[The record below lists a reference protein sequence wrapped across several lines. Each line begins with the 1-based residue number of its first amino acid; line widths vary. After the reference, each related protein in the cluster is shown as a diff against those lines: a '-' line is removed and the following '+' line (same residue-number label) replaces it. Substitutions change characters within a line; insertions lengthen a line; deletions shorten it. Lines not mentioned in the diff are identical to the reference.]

1 MIEKFMRE
9 REREGGGKREKEK
22 ETVADYILKFLISK
36 NVKNVFL
43 ITGGAISFIV
53 DAFSRNKKIKY
64 TCVAHEQAAAM
75 MADAYSRAEK
85 GFAATMVTS
94 GPGAQNLITGIACS
108 WFDSVPVIHIS
119 GQVNSF
125 ELSSTNKTT
134 KNVRQVG
141 FQETDIVSIVKPITK
156 FAYQLKNP
164 NEIKYILEK
173 AFYLSNEG
181 RPGPVLI
188 DIPMNFQRVKINLK
202 KIKSFKVPKN
212 KSSHQIVNNIYEIKK
227 LLNKSKRPIL
237 IIGGGI
243 RMSRSINELDKFLKK
258 VDLPI
263 VTTWSGL
270 DSIDYKN
277 KNYIGC
283 IGVYG
288 SRAANFAVQN
298 SDLVLNLGSRL
309 DTRITGG
316 NPETFARFA
325 KIVSIDIDR
334 HELNKQRGL
343 DVYLKINEDLKKFLS
358 TFNLMLKKFKF
369 SSSGSWK
376 NICSQWKL
384 KYPNVKS
391 IYYKQ
396 KKYVNPYCFMDRLS
410 NKLNKKDII
419 VTDDGGHLTWT
430 IQAFKIKKGQR
441 LFSAFGNSPMGYAF
455 PAALGASI
463 ANKKKRI
470 ICIDGDGSIQINIQE
485 LQTMVANNLPIKLFI
500 INNNGYGIIKQFQE
514 LYLNKRYEATIP
526 SKGVTNPNFKK
537 ISNAYGINYTEIKNN
552 KEIDIVLKKVLNSK
566 QPEFINVII
575 DPNQKI
581 IPKLQF
587 GNPIEDLSPLLSR
600 SEFKKNMLIPIKKKI
615 AKNFSEIN

>member
-1 MIEKFMRE
+1 M
-9 REREGGGKREKEK
+9 
-22 ETVADYILKFLISK
+22 TVAEYILKFLISK
-36 NVKNVFL
+36 NVNNVFL

-53 DAFSRNKKIKY
+53 DEFSRNKKIKY

-75 MADAYSRAEK
+75 MADAYSRVGK

-125 ELSSTNKTT
+125 ELSSNNKTT
-134 KNVRQVG
+134 KKVRQVG

-164 NEIKYILEK
+164 NEIKYALEK
-173 AFYLSNEG
+173 AFYLSNQG

-188 DIPMNFQRVKINLK
+188 DIPMNFQRAKINLQK
-202 KIKSFKVPKN
+202 VKSFKIPIN
-212 KSSHQIVNNIYEIKK
+212 KSNPQILNSIHKIKK

-237 IIGGGI
+237 VLGGGI

-270 DSIDYKN
+270 DTVDYNN
-277 KNYIGC
+277 KNYVGC

-298 SDLVLNLGSRL
+298 SDLVLNFGSRL

-316 NPETFARFA
+316 KPETFARLA
-325 KIVSIDIDR
+325 KVVSIDIDK
-334 HELNKQRGL
+334 HELNKKRGL
-343 DVYLKINEDLKKFLS
+343 NIYLKINEDLNKFLS
-358 TFNLMLKKFKF
+358 TFNLKLKKFKF
-369 SSSGSWK
+369 SAANDWK
-376 NICSQWKL
+376 KICQIWKS
-384 KYPNVKS
+384 KYPNVQS
-391 IYYKQ
+391 SYYNQ
-396 KKYVNPYCFMDRLS
+396 KKYVNPYCFVDRLS

-419 VTDDGGHLTWT
+419 LTDDGGHLTWT
-430 IQAFKIKKGQR
+430 IQAFKVKKGQR
-441 LFSAFGNSPMGYAF
+441 VFSAFGNSPMGYAF
-455 PAALGASI
+455 PAALGASL

-485 LQTMVANNLPIKLFI
+485 LQTMVVNNLPVKLFI
-500 INNNGYGIIKQFQE
+500 INNDGYGIIKQFQE
-514 LYLNKRYEATIP
+514 LYLNKRYEASIP
-526 SKGVTNPNFKK
+526 NKGVTNPNFKK
-537 ISNAYGINYTEIKNN
+537 ISNAYGINYSEIKNN
-552 KEIDIVLKKVLNSK
+552 KEIDKVLNKVLNSK
-566 QPEFINVII
+566 KPEFVNIVI

-587 GNPIEDLSPLLSR
+587 GNPIEDLSPLLPR
-600 SEFKKNMLIPIKKKI
+600 SEFYKNMIIPPLKESSLD
-615 AKNFSEIN
+615 FSEAN